1 MNVSLLCQLCDLLW
15 WLLIGIIG
23 FWLFLIVYIR
33 VLIGYISVLIVYVR
47 VLIVYI
53 RVLIGYIVVLI
64 DFGLCETDD
73 GLVIEWC
80 KVKNIIDLLFEVF
93 DFLLY
98 LMERLCH
105 RL

>member
-15 WLLIGIIG
+15 WLLIGI
-23 FWLFLIVYIR
+23 
-33 VLIGYISVLIVYVR
+33 
-47 VLIVYI
+47 
-53 RVLIGYIVVLI
+53 IGYIVVLI